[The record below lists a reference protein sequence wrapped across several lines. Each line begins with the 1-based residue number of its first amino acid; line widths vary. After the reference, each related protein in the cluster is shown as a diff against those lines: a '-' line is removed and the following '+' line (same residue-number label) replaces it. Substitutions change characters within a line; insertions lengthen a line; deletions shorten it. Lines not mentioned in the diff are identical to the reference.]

1 MSDIDPELIAKVA
14 DAIDVRR
21 HDFRVDTDTWR
32 PHCICGWSAEESH
45 DVAAYDRHL
54 AVAVLEAAAPL
65 LAAKAWEQGYRAANM
80 EWEHLYDGHTVEP
93 EDLNGLCIECG
104 QGNPYKRNEER

>member
-1 MSDIDPELIAKVA
+1 MSDIDRYLT
-14 DAIDVRR
+14 DAVVERAAQALHDQRSMECGALHEVGQPLGGTIYDNERR
-21 HDFRVDTDTWR
+21 TDAR
-32 PHCICGWSAEESH
+32 
-45 DVAAYDRHL
+45 AAL
-54 AVAVLEAAAPL
+54 TAAAPL

>member
-1 MSDIDPELIAKVA
+1 MTDINPELIAKAA

-45 DVAAYDRHL
+45 DVAAFYRHL
-54 AVAVLEAAAPL
+54 AELAIEAVADDIRAAALEDMARFANGIYRNSLVPRTL
-65 LAAKAWEQGYRAANM
+65 VLGDLRERAAKLRGES
-80 EWEHLYDGHTVEP
+80 
-93 EDLNGLCIECG
+93 
-104 QGNPYKRNEER
+104 